1 MGVLSNLEPQE
12 VFKYFE
18 AVSNVPRRTFRNEL
32 ISDFCIEFAKELGLS
47 HHQDEL
53 GNVYI
58 YKPGTEG
65 YENSEPVIM
74 QGHLD
79 MVAVKTEDSE
89 HDFDKD
95 PLELFIDGDKIGA
108 KNTSL
113 GADDGIAL
121 AYTMAILASKD
132 IPHPPIEA
140 LFTVDEEI
148 GMSGAKETD
157 FSRFKGNMMFN
168 LDAEEEGVLTVGCAG
183 GRICDIVIPVEKTEE
198 TGTEVTIKIRGLKGG
213 HSGNE
218 IQLQRGNAHK
228 MMGRILYVL
237 GKKYDFNIVSVDG
250 GSGANVIAQSSTA
263 KLIVESAQAKEFADA
278 VAAFGETII
287 SEFAGQEEDAT
298 VRALVGEEVTA
309 ETLDADSTTK
319 VISFVYGA
327 LDGVQCYDR
336 SIEGAVESS
345 LNLGVLKTTDDT
357 VRASYQVRGSV
368 ASKLDEMMDRLEL
381 WCDMLGGSIEMQGGY
396 PAWEYKADSKLR
408 PLMIDLFK
416 EMYGYEPQVVN
427 IHAGLEGGLFC
438 GNKPDLDIV
447 CFGPNII
454 KPHSF
459 DERLDIPSTQRSW
472 EYIKA
477 ILKACK

>member
-1 MGVLSNLEPQE
+1 M
-12 VFKYFE
+12 
-18 AVSNVPRRTFRNEL
+18 
-32 ISDFCIEFAKELGLS
+32 
-47 HHQDEL
+47 
-53 GNVYI
+53 
-58 YKPGTEG
+58 
-65 YENSEPVIM
+65 
-74 QGHLD
+74 
-79 MVAVKTEDSE
+79 
-89 HDFDKD
+89 
-95 PLELFIDGDKIGA
+95 
-108 KNTSL
+108 
-113 GADDGIAL
+113 
-121 AYTMAILASKD
+121 
-132 IPHPPIEA
+132 
-140 LFTVDEEI
+140 
-148 GMSGAKETD
+148 
-157 FSRFKGNMMFN
+157 
-168 LDAEEEGVLTVGCAG
+168 
-183 GRICDIVIPVEKTEE
+183 
-198 TGTEVTIKIRGLKGG
+198 
-213 HSGNE
+213 
-218 IQLQRGNAHK
+218 
-228 MMGRILYVL
+228 
-237 GKKYDFNIVSVDG
+237 
-250 GSGANVIAQSSTA
+250 
-263 KLIVESAQAKEFADA
+263 
-278 VAAFGETII
+278 
-287 SEFAGQEEDAT
+287 
-298 VRALVGEEVTA
+298 TA

-319 VISFVYGA
+319 VISFVYGS

-381 WCDMLGGSIEMQGGY
+381 WCDMIGGSIEMQGGY

-438 GNKPDLDIV
+438 GNKPDIDIV